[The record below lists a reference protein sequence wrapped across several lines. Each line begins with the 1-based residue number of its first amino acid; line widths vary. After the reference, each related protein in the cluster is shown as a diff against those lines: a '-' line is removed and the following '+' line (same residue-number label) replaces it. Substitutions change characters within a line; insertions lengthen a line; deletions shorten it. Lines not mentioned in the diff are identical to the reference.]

1 MARNPVPE
9 KWTVTDYLEYEVE
22 SGIRHEYIDGEIFAM
37 SGGTDKHSLIIA
49 NINGSLWQSAKETDC
64 RVYSTDMR
72 VKVSETKY
80 LYSDLSI
87 VFGTAQFDDDN
98 HTMLTNPTVVIEV
111 TSDTSESYDKGIKA
125 EFYRSIESL
134 QAYLVIDQDRIQA
147 QIFTREPDSWR
158 FQQYNDIQ
166 QIILLP
172 DLELPLSDVYFDI
185 RFDDSAN

>member
-9 KWTVTDYLEYEVE
+9 KWTVADDLTYEVK
-22 SGIRHEYIDGEIFAM
+22 SGIRHEYVDGEIFAM
-37 SGGTDKHSLIIA
+37 SGGTDKHSLSIA

-80 LYSDLSI
+80 LYPDLSI
-87 VFGTAQFDDDN
+87 VCGT
-98 HTMLTNPTVVIEV
+98 
-111 TSDTSESYDKGIKA
+111 A

-166 QIILLP
+166 QIIPLP

-185 RFDDSAN
+185 RFDESDT